1 MIEPSDEP
9 PADKE
14 QSPRNASQRSFLSV
28 QREKRLAEQS
38 EHSQY
43 QELSVDNDSS
53 MERYERKKAERKN
66 KKKPNP
72 EKAASL
78 MATYHANKY
87 KRDLRDLK
95 SNQVRWIQE
104 RNQREQEQKERP
116 ESFVSGSEIV

>member
-9 PADKE
+9 PADEE
-14 QSPRNASQRSFLSV
+14 QTPQNNSQRSFLSV
-28 QREKRLAEQS
+28 QRAKRLAEQS

-78 MATYHANKY
+78 MAAYHANKY

-104 RNQREQEQKERP
+104 RDQREQ
-116 ESFVSGSEIV
+116 

>member
-1 MIEPSDEP
+1 
-9 PADKE
+9 
-14 QSPRNASQRSFLSV
+14 
-28 QREKRLAEQS
+28 
-38 EHSQY
+38 
-43 QELSVDNDSS
+43 

-78 MATYHANKY
+78 MAAFHDNKY

-104 RNQREQEQKERP
+104 RDQREQ
-116 ESFVSGSEIV
+116 